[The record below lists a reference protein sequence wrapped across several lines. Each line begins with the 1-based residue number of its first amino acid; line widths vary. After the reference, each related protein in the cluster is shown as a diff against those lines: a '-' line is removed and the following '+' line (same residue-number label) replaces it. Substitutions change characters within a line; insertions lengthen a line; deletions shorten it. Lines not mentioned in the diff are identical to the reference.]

1 MGGRIAVAVVLG
13 LLLVPSSAQAVDFSL
28 QHKHSGQLDATAQ
41 GTVTFGA
48 NGGATISVTVT
59 DRNEDGWC
67 ADAWVSSN
75 LPASTHKVYEAC
87 GVAQQRT
94 YTLNL
99 PATSRCN
106 ITFVEVQVGRV
117 DHSNNDKTELGD
129 AKRMPYTCPPVATP
143 TPVRTVAPTPV
154 PTPAPPPPPP
164 AKVVSTV
171 SHYWVVS
178 RHWTRDT
185 KLLVRRLPA
194 GATVQVRCQG
204 HGCFK
209 ATHTVAIRGGHA
221 DVHRWLRSRHLRSG
235 AFVEVRITA
244 PNMVGKVMR
253 FKVRSRKLPIA
264 QRLCLQPGATAVTR
278 C

>member
-1 MGGRIAVAVVLG
+1 M
-13 LLLVPSSAQAVDFSL
+13 VPSSAQAVDFSL
-28 QHKHSGQLDATAQ
+28 QHKHSGVLDATAQ

-48 NGGATISVTVT
+48 NGGAAISVTVT

-67 ADAWVSSN
+67 ADAWVTSN
-75 LPASTHKVYEAC
+75 LPASTHKQYEAC

-117 DHSNNDKTELGD
+117 DHSNKDKTELGD

-143 TPVRTVAPTPV
+143 TPVPTIAPTPVPTPV
-154 PTPAPPPPPP
+154 PTPAPP
-164 AKVVSTV
+164 AKIVSTV
-171 SHYWVVS
+171 SHYWTVS
-178 RHWTRDT
+178 SRWTRNT
-185 KLLVRRLPA
+185 KLLVRDLPA
-194 GATVQVRCQG
+194 GATVQVRCKG
-204 HGCFK
+204 HGCFR
-209 ATHTVAIRGGHA
+209 ATHTVTIHGDHA
-221 DVHRWLRSRHLRSG
+221 DVHRWLRTRHLRSG
-235 AFVEVRITA
+235 AYVEVRISA

-253 FKVRSRKLPIA
+253 FRVRGHKLPA
-264 QRLCLQPGATAVTR
+264 VQRLCMAPGTTTVSR